1 MISSTFGGGAG
12 GSSGPSIVNR
22 VVDGVLPTV
31 TPSSPSRKNIPGIV
45 EEQRKRTEER
55 LARELAKLDNFKQV
69 TLQRALLKS
78 ATVYV
83 EPEAKPTEFE
93 VALRVA
99 SKNHAS
105 FDELMRS
112 VPPL

>member
-1 MISSTFGGGAG
+1 MISSTFGAAAG
-12 GSSGPSIVNR
+12 GSSGPSIINR
-22 VVDGVLPTV
+22 LVDGLATV
-31 TPSSPSRKNIPGIV
+31 TPSSPSRKNIV

-78 ATVYV
+78 TTVIV
-83 EPEAKPTEFE
+83 EPETKPTEFE

-99 SKNHAS
+99 SRNHAS
-105 FDELMRS
+105 FADLMRS